1 MKRERKGS
9 NHMPDNPLAVV
20 EFAANPERR
29 CPVVL
34 VLDTSG
40 SMSGDP
46 IRRVNEGIRTFEE
59 QIRANTLAALRVEVA
74 VVTFGGSA
82 KVMDIRG
89 GAETPTA
96 DTAFVTVDNFQAP
109 MLVAEGQTPMG
120 EAVRLALQLLRDRK
134 NIYQSNGISYYRP
147 WLMLI
152 SDGVPTDNQ
161 WEQAAMEAVAEEQR
175 NGVSVF
181 PVAVESSAMPV
192 LQRFSVKQ
200 TPLQLQDVGHF
211 DELFTWL
218 SDSLSAIANSQPGEQ
233 VPLPSPSGWAVFQ
246 P

>member
-1 MKRERKGS
+1 MSE
-9 NHMPDNPLAVV
+9 NAFAAV

-40 SMSGDP
+40 SMDGDP

-74 VVTFGGSA
+74 VVTFGGTA
-82 KVMDIRG
+82 QVMDIRG
-89 GAETPTA
+89 GSETPDA
-96 DTAFVTVDNFQAP
+96 EAAFVTIDNFQAP
-109 MLVAEGQTPMG
+109 TLHAGGQTPMG
-120 EAVRLALQLLRDRK
+120 EAVRLALRLLRDRK
-134 NIYQSNGISYYRP
+134 NIYQSSGISYYRP

-161 WEQAAMEAVAEEQR
+161 WEQAAMDAVAEEQR

-181 PVAVESSAMPV
+181 PVAVDSTALPV
-192 LQRFSVKQ
+192 LQRFSAKQ
-200 TPLQLQDVGHF
+200 PPLQLQDVKQF
-211 DELFTWL
+211 DELFSWL

-233 VPLPSPSGWAVFQ
+233 VPLPSPGGWAVFQ